1 MTCEASANDLKS
13 TSQSFLEVGGEVAL
27 AAEIDGFGE

>member
-13 TSQSFLEVGGEVAL
+13 TLQLFLEVGGEVAW